1 MKLCL
6 LGEVTV
12 DVTLPMAGAGYKL
25 RFGGIIHAAR
35 CAWALGIEY
44 DLLFV
49 GPAYMDEE
57 VTNYAR
63 AHGAANVT
71 RFGVVTGSPN
81 VMLVGEATE
90 AGDQRYENLLRD
102 AYRCTL
108 DVSVFDA
115 TATANYTDILLIAGG
130 YDLTTAISH
139 LDSSA
144 RLHVDVGSVPEFEL
158 PRGSKRLATLFV
170 STSSPYFLARS
181 HGSVDELRS
190 AASDVAEALVFKENR
205 GGTRTFVGTE
215 VISTPAHVIPVVHSV
230 GVGDCFDVAVVVL
243 SERNG
248 CRIALGYASM
258 IGAEYGRT
266 SYPDNFRTGVERHLA
281 LSPDDIADLRGVSLP
296 WEMRT
301 SVNVYLAAPDFDYV
315 DRSAINAVVSALEY
329 HNFRVRRPI
338 QENGQATHEDSR
350 ARRREM
356 CHADLSLLDECQIV
370 CAVLPFDD
378 PGSLI
383 EIGWAA
389 ALGRPVIVYDSHD
402 RARNIMLTE
411 LPTLVS
417 ARLDDVIAEVFT
429 QAARVIER
437 KEP

>member
-6 LGEVTV
+6 VGEVIV
-12 DVTLPMAGAGYKL
+12 DVTLPMPGAGYKL

-49 GPAYMDEE
+49 SPAYLDEE

-63 AHGAANVT
+63 AHGAASVT

-90 AGDQRYENLLRD
+90 AGNQQYENLLRD

-108 DVSVFDA
+108 DVAVLDA
-115 TATANYTDILLIAGG
+115 TAVANYTDILVIAGG
-130 YDLTTAISH
+130 YDLGTAISH
-139 LDSSA
+139 LESSA
-144 RLHVDVGSVPEFEL
+144 RLHVDIGSVPELEL

-170 STSSPYFLARS
+170 STSSPYFLTRS
-181 HGSVDELRS
+181 HRSVDELRA
-190 AASDVAEALVFKENR
+190 AASDAAEELVFKENR
-205 GGTRTFVGTE
+205 GGTRTFVGTK
-215 VISTPAHVIPVVHSV
+215 VISTPAHVTPVVHSV

-243 SERNG
+243 SEKNDR
-248 CRIALGYASM
+248 RTALGYASM
-258 IGAEYGRT
+258 IAAEYGRT

-281 LSPDDIADLRGVSLP
+281 LFPEDIADLQGISLP
-296 WEMRT
+296 WEERR
-301 SVNVYLAAPDFDYV
+301 SINVYLAAPDFDYV
-315 DRSAINAVVSALEY
+315 DRGAIDAVVSALDY
-329 HNFRVRRPI
+329 HNFRPRRPI

-356 CHADLSLLDECQIV
+356 CHADLSLLDECQLV
-370 CAVLPFDD
+370 VAVLPFDD
-378 PGSLI
+378 PGTLI

-389 ALGRPVIVYDSHD
+389 ALGRPVIVYDAD
-402 RARNIMLTE
+402 KRARNIMLTE

-417 ARLDDVIAEVFT
+417 ARLDDVIAEVFI
-429 QAARVIER
+429 QAARVVER
-437 KEP
+437 QEP